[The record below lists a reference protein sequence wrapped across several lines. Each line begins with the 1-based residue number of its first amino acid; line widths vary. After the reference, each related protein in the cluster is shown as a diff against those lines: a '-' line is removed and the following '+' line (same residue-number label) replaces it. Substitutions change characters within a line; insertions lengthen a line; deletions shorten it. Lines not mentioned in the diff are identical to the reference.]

1 MKDFVLSMR
10 LLVRDWHSG
19 EIRVLALAVIIA
31 VASICAVGFFTD
43 RIAKALELQAN
54 ELLGADL
61 VVTASSPIQET
72 YLTKAH
78 QHGLKRAVTAQ
89 FPSMVMS
96 EGKHHIAS
104 IKSVS
109 EGYPLRGHLRVADE
123 LFAPDRQAKGIPP
136 MGEVWVESRLLS
148 ALGLSVGDRLS
159 LGLSEFRVG
168 AVLTSEPA
176 RAGGNVFSLAPALLL
191 NSGDLLKTKLITPAS
206 RVRYSVL
213 FSGDNNDVAE
223 FRKWLEAELPPG
235 YRIQGIDDARPEVKS
250 ALDKAGRFLGLAA
263 LVSVM
268 LACVAV
274 AMAARRFVSRHLDNC
289 AIMRCFG
296 ATQGTILR
304 LYTLQMVYL
313 GLIASFIGV
322 LLGFL
327 AQFLLVGALAELSQV
342 HLPIPSLT
350 PAISGLLV
358 GMVTLLG
365 FTYPTLTHLR
375 DVPTLRVLRRDLGGV
390 PPRSY
395 GAYLLG
401 ISTLVVLVL
410 WQARDLMLGLYMSL
424 GLLLTFG
431 LLAGVAFVLLRCL
444 GKIAPRVSVKW
455 RFAINNIFRR
465 MRMSVIQIVAFGLG
479 LMVLLILTVVRG
491 DLLAEWDERLPE
503 NTPNRFLI
511 NIQTEQVDAVR
522 AFLKDELAYEPII
535 HPMIRARLHA
545 INGKPVNAKDFENER
560 AQRLIQREF
569 NLSWTDQLPPENTLV
584 KGQWWGE
591 GRAVPAFSVEEG
603 LAKTLGLDLGD
614 QLSFSVAGE
623 TFAATVT
630 NLRHVEWDNFR
641 VNFFVIAPDGYL
653 NDYPV
658 SFITSFYLPAEQYS
672 LLNEMLRQFP
682 NITVIDV
689 AAVLKQVRRIIN
701 QVMQTIEYVF
711 IFTLL
716 AGIMVLYAA
725 IQSTLDERMREAA
738 ILRTLGATRRQVLT
752 GVMIEFAFLGG
763 LSGAI
768 AAVAANGVCALLAYK
783 IFNLAYSFSPLLW
796 LSGAAIGILV
806 VSIAGVV
813 GTRNA
818 LRLPPLVVLK
828 EL

>member
-1 MKDFVLSMR
+1 MKDFSLSIR
-10 LLVRDWHSG
+10 LLMRDWHSG
-19 EIRVLALAVIIA
+19 EIRVLALAIMIA

-43 RIAKALELQAN
+43 RISKALELQAN
-54 ELLGADL
+54 ELLGGDL
-61 VVTASSPIQET
+61 VITASSPIQDT

-78 QHGLKRAVTAQ
+78 QDGLKSAATTQ
-89 FPSMVMS
+89 FPSMVMA

-109 EGYPLRGHLRVADE
+109 EGYPLRGHLRIANE
-123 LFAPDRQAKGIPP
+123 LFAPDYEAKGIPSA
-136 MGEVWVESRLLS
+136 GEVWVESRLLS
-148 ALGLSVGDRLS
+148 ALGLSVGDTLS
-159 LGLSEFRVG
+159 LGVSEFTVG

-191 NSGDLLKTKLITPAS
+191 NADDLAETKLITPAS

-213 FSGDNNDVAE
+213 FSGESNDVAE
-223 FRKWLEAELPPG
+223 FRQWLEDGLPSG

-274 AMAARRFVSRHLDNC
+274 AMAARRFVTRHLDNC

-296 ATQGTILR
+296 ATQGAILR
-304 LYTLQMVYL
+304 LYTLQMICL
-313 GLIASFIGV
+313 GLIASVIGV
-322 LLGFL
+322 LLGFF
-327 AQFLLVGALAELSQV
+327 AQFLLVSVLAELSQV
-342 HLPIPSLT
+342 RLPLPSLT
-350 PAISGLLV
+350 PAMTGLLV

-375 DVPTLRVLRRDLGGV
+375 DVPTLRVLRRDLGEV
-390 PPRSY
+390 PRRSY

-401 ISTLVVLVL
+401 ISTLFVLVL
-410 WQARDLMLGLYMSL
+410 WQARDLMLGIYMSI
-424 GLLLTFG
+424 GMLLTFG
-431 LLAGVAFVLLRCL
+431 LLAGIAYALLRGL
-444 GKIAPRVSVKW
+444 GRIAPRVSVKW

-479 LMVLLILTVVRG
+479 LMVLLILTIVRG
-491 DLLAEWDERLPE
+491 DLLAEWGERLPE

-522 AFLKDELAYEPII
+522 AFLKDELDHDPII
-535 HPMIRARLHA
+535 LPMIRARLQA
-545 INGKPVNAKDFENER
+545 INGKPINADEYENER

-569 NLSWTDQLPPENTLV
+569 NLSWTDRLPPENTLV
-584 KGQWWGE
+584 KGQWWDE
-591 GRAVPAFSVEEG
+591 KNASPSFSVEEG
-603 LAKTLGLDLGD
+603 LAKTLGLNIGD
-614 QLSFSVAGE
+614 QLSFGVAGE
-623 TFAATVT
+623 TFTATVT

-658 SFITSFYLPAEQYS
+658 TFITSFYLPAEQYS

-689 AAVLKQVRRIIN
+689 AAVLEQVRNIID
-701 QVMQTIEYVF
+701 QVMKTIEYVF

-738 ILRTLGATRRQVLT
+738 ILRTLGATRKQVLEN
-752 GVMIEFAFLGG
+752 VMIEFAFLGG

-768 AAVAANGVCALLAYK
+768 AAVAANAVCALLAYK

-796 LSGAAIGILV
+796 LSGALIGALI

-818 LRLPPLVVLK
+818 LRLPPLAVLR